1 MVSSSSDVKQ
11 LTTKAVNGTV
21 TKGVKGVSESGNKA
35 KKQEEQESGSDDD
48 FQTAVMPL
56 TH

>member
-1 MVSSSSDVKQ
+1 MASSSADVKQ
-11 LTTKAVNGTV
+11 LITKAVNGTV
-21 TKGVKGVSESGNKA
+21 TKGVSESGNKA
-35 KKQEEQESGSDDD
+35 KKQEEQKSGSDDD